1 DAGRAIPDKH
11 AQAQTFLPG
20 LRQPLHRRQTHL
32 HREGLSIGDDDLSA
46 IRPLLLREI
55 EHIRSKLLQILFDN
69 HRLLTLMRGKA
80 GLASTAR
87 VITRC
92 TLKGNEY
99 PGTPSLSTVP
109 RAGGRAASD

>member
-1 DAGRAIPDKH
+1 M
-11 AQAQTFLPG
+11 
-20 LRQPLHRRQTHL
+20 

-55 EHIRSKLLQILFDN
+55 EHIRSKLLQILF
-69 HRLLTLMRGKA
+69 HGLLTSYLVKRISFRNSHA
-80 GLASTAR
+80 AR

-99 PGTPSLSTVP
+99 PGT
-109 RAGGRAASD
+109 A